1 MKFSEM
7 KYRRPDTTAV
17 EMAYRDMAQ
26 RFPLC
31 ATAQEQLALLDRHEK
46 LLGDVRTMS
55 NLAYI
60 RSSINTNDPFY
71 KEEQQ
76 FFDEYLPQLQE
87 YIQQFMDQVLASEFR
102 PELEKVTGE
111 LFFRNQ
117 EIAKKTFSPAI
128 IPLMQEENRLATE
141 YEQLLASADISI
153 QGEQC
158 NLSEIIRYQTSSDRC
173 QRQEAWEKTD
183 AFFAEHG
190 QRLDEIYDA
199 LVKCRTEQAKKL
211 GYENFVQLGY
221 DRLGRNCYSP
231 ADVEA
236 FREQVAEKLVPIVHR
251 LKEKQAERLGVS
263 NLCFWDEDTL
273 LPKGNPAPVGG
284 EEELVQA
291 AGNMYR
297 EMSSQ
302 TGEFFDFMVENE
314 LFDLMSKKGKAGG
327 GYCTDIPNYK
337 SPFIFANFN
346 GTVDDVEVLTHEAG
360 HAFAAYRARNLRYL
374 ENMTPTMESAEVHS
388 MSMELFSR
396 PWDEGFF
403 GEGAAQFRSYQLE
416 NCLDFIPYGTMV
428 DEFQTRVY
436 ETPELTPIQR
446 KELWAQLEKKYRPWL
461 TFEGLPYFEA
471 GGYYQWKHHIY
482 SSPMYY
488 IDYCLAQ
495 ITALEFW
502 ELSEKDWQGAF
513 VRYLDFVDSAGEKT
527 FRGLVHDAGLQLP
540 FEPGCVETVAETVL
554 HYLEKNPLV

>member
-1 MKFSEM
+1 MKFQDM
-7 KYRRPDTTAV
+7 KYQRPDITAI
-17 EMAYRDMAQ
+17 EMAYQDMAQ

-31 ATAQEQLALLDRHEK
+31 ASAQEQLALLERHEK
-46 LLGDVRTMS
+46 LLGDILTMNS
-55 NLAYI
+55 LAYI
-60 RSSINTNDPFY
+60 RSSIDTNDVFY
-71 KEEQQ
+71 KEEQL
-76 FFDEYLPQLQE
+76 FFDETMPQLQE
-87 YIQQFMDQVLASEFR
+87 YIQQFMDQVLVSEFR
-102 PELEKVTGE
+102 PELEKATGQ

-117 EIAKKTFSPAI
+117 EIAKKTFSPEI

-141 YEQLLASADISI
+141 YEQLLASAEISI
-153 QGEQC
+153 GGEIC
-158 NLSEIIRYQTSSDRC
+158 NLSQIIRYQTDCDRAV
-173 QRQEAWEKTD
+173 RQEAWEKTD
-183 AFFAEHG
+183 AFFTEKS

-199 LVKCRTEQAKKL
+199 LVKCRTEQAHRL

-221 DRLGRNCYSP
+221 DRLGRNWYSP
-231 ADVEA
+231 EDVAE
-236 FREQVAEKLVPIVHR
+236 FREQVAQELVPVVHR
-251 LKEKQAERLGVS
+251 LKEKQAERLGLS
-263 NLCFWDEDTL
+263 GLCFWDEDTL
-273 LPKGNPAPVGG
+273 LPTGNPKPVGG
-284 EEELVQA
+284 EKELLEA
-291 AGNMYR
+291 AHRMYR
-297 EMSSQ
+297 EMSPQ
-302 TGEFFDFMVENE
+302 TGEFFDFMVENN

-327 GYCTDIPNYK
+327 GYCTEIPNYK
-337 SPFIFANFN
+337 SPFIFSNFN
-346 GTVDDVEVLTHEAG
+346 GTVDDVQVLTHEAG
-360 HAFAAYRARNLRYL
+360 HAFAAFRARNLPYL

-403 GEGAAQFRSYQLE
+403 GEKANVFRSYQLE

-436 ETPELTPIQR
+436 ENPQLTPIQR

-513 VRYLDFVDSAGEKT
+513 ARYLDFVNSAGEKT
-527 FRGLVHDAGLQLP
+527 FRCLVHSAGLKLP
-540 FEPGCVETVAETVL
+540 FESGCVKEVASKVL
-554 HYLEKNPLV
+554 TYLEKNPLK

>member
-1 MKFSEM
+1 MKFSQM

-17 EMAYRDMAQ
+17 EMEYRDITQ

-31 ATAQEQLALLDRHEK
+31 ENAEQQLALLDRHEK
-46 LLGDVRTMS
+46 LLGNVRTMS

-60 RSSINTNDPFY
+60 RNSINTTDPFY
-71 KEEQQ
+71 KEEQA
-76 FFDEYLPQLQE
+76 FFDEYLPTLQE
-87 YIQQFMDQVLASEFR
+87 FVQAFMDQVLASEFR
-102 PELEKVTGE
+102 PELEKVTGP

-117 EIAKKTFSPAI
+117 EIAKKTFSPEI

-141 YEQLLASADISI
+141 YEQLLASADLSI
-153 QGEQC
+153 QGESC
-158 NLSEIIRYQTSSDRC
+158 NLSEIIRYQTSPDRKL
-173 QRQEAWEKTD
+173 RQEAWEKTD
-183 AFFAEHG
+183 AFFAENG
-190 QRLDEIYDA
+190 QRLDELYDG
-199 LVKCRTEQAKKL
+199 LVRCRTEQAHRL

-231 ADVEA
+231 EDVAE
-236 FREQVAEKLVPIVHR
+236 FRKQVADDLVPMVHR
-251 LKEKQAERLGVS
+251 LKEKQAERLGLS
-263 NLCFWDEDTL
+263 ALCFWDEDTML
-273 LPKGNPAPVGG
+273 AEGNPLPQGG
-284 EEELVQA
+284 EKELVEA
-291 AGNMYR
+291 AGRMYR
-297 EMSSQ
+297 EMSLQ

-403 GEGAAQFRSYQLE
+403 GDRADRFRSYQLE
-416 NCLDFIPYGTMV
+416 NCLDFIHYGTMV

-436 ETPELTPIQR
+436 ENPTLSPMQR
-446 KELWAQLEKKYRPWL
+446 KELWAQLETKYRPWL
-461 TFEGLPYFEA
+461 TFEGLPYFAA

-502 ELSEKDWQGAF
+502 ELSEKDWKGAF
-513 VRYLDFVDSAGEKT
+513 ARYLDFVGSAGEKT
-527 FRGLVHDAGLQLP
+527 FRGLVHGAGLRLP
-540 FEPGCVETVAETVL
+540 FEAGCVRDTAGKVL
-554 HYLEKNPLV
+554 TYLEEHPLA

>member
-1 MKFSEM
+1 MKFQDM
-7 KYRRPDTTAV
+7 KYRRPDMTAM
-17 EMAYRDMAQ
+17 EMAYRDLAQ

-31 ATAQEQLALLDRHEK
+31 DTAEDQLKLLDSHEK
-46 LLGDVRTMS
+46 LLGDVRTMA

-60 RSSINTNDPFY
+60 RSSMDTTDTFY
-71 KEEQQ
+71 KEEQR
-76 FFDEYLPQLQE
+76 FFDESLPRLQE
-87 YIQQFMDQVLASEFR
+87 YVQQFLDAVLESCFR

-111 LFFRNQ
+111 LFFRNL
-117 EIAKKTFSPAI
+117 EIAKKTFSPSI
-128 IPLMQEENRLATE
+128 ISLMQEENKLATE

-153 QGEQC
+153 GGEQC
-158 NLSEIIRYQTSSDRC
+158 NLSEIIRYQTSPDRKL
-173 QRQEAWEKTD
+173 RQEAWEKTD

-190 QRLDEIYDA
+190 QKMDEIYDA
-199 LVKCRTEQAKKL
+199 LVKCRTEQARKL
-211 GYENFVQLGY
+211 GYQNFVRLGY

-236 FREQVAEKLVPIVHR
+236 FREQVARDLVPVVQK
-251 LKEKQAERLGVS
+251 LKEKQVARLEVS

-273 LPKGNPAPVGG
+273 LPEGNPKPAGG
-284 EEELVQA
+284 EKELVEA
-291 AGNMYR
+291 AANMYR
-297 EMSSQ
+297 AMSPQ
-302 TGEFFDFMVENE
+302 TAEFFDFMLENE

-388 MSMELFSR
+388 MTMELMAR
-396 PWDEGFF
+396 PWEEGFF
-403 GEGAAQFRSYQLE
+403 GEKAGVFRSYQLE

-436 ETPELTPIQR
+436 EHPELSPMQR

-461 TFEGLPYFEA
+461 SFEGLPYFEA

-513 VRYLDFVDSAGEKT
+513 ARYLDFVNSAGEKT
-527 FRGLVHDAGLQLP
+527 FRGLVHGAGLKLP
-540 FEPGCVETVAETVL
+540 FETGCVKETAGKVL
-554 HYLEKNPLV
+554 DYLEKHPL

>member
-1 MKFSEM
+1 MKFQDM
-7 KYRRPDTTAV
+7 KYQRPDITAI
-17 EMAYRDMAQ
+17 EMAYQDMAQ

-31 ATAQEQLALLDRHEK
+31 ASAQEQLALLERHEK
-46 LLGDVRTMS
+46 LLGDILTMNS
-55 NLAYI
+55 LAYI
-60 RSSINTNDPFY
+60 RSSIDTNDVFY
-71 KEEQQ
+71 KEEQL
-76 FFDEYLPQLQE
+76 FFDETMPQLQE
-87 YIQQFMDQVLASEFR
+87 YIQQFMDQVLVSEFR
-102 PELEKVTGE
+102 PELEKATGQ

-117 EIAKKTFSPAI
+117 EIAKKTFSPEI

-141 YEQLLASADISI
+141 YEQLLASAEISI
-153 QGEQC
+153 GGEIC
-158 NLSEIIRYQTSSDRC
+158 NLSQIIRYQTDCDRAV
-173 QRQEAWEKTD
+173 RQEAWEKTD
-183 AFFAEHG
+183 AFFTEKS

-199 LVKCRTEQAKKL
+199 LVKCRTEQAHRL

-231 ADVEA
+231 EDVAE
-236 FREQVAEKLVPIVHR
+236 FREQVAQELVPVVHR
-251 LKEKQAERLGVS
+251 LKEKQAERLGLS
-263 NLCFWDEDTL
+263 GLCFWDEDTL
-273 LPKGNPAPVGG
+273 LPDGNPKPVGG
-284 EEELVQA
+284 EKELLEA
-291 AGNMYR
+291 AHRMYR
-297 EMSSQ
+297 EMSPQ
-302 TGEFFDFMVENE
+302 TGEFFDFMVENN

-327 GYCTDIPNYK
+327 GYCTEIPNYK
-337 SPFIFANFN
+337 SPFIFSNFN
-346 GTVDDVEVLTHEAG
+346 GTVDDVQVLTHEAG
-360 HAFAAYRARNLRYL
+360 HAFAAFRARNLPYL

-403 GEGAAQFRSYQLE
+403 GEKANVFRSYQLE

-436 ETPELTPIQR
+436 ENPQLTPIQR

-513 VRYLDFVDSAGEKT
+513 ARYLDFVNSAGEKT
-527 FRGLVHDAGLQLP
+527 FRCLVHSAGLKLP
-540 FEPGCVETVAETVL
+540 FESGCVKEVASKVL
-554 HYLEKNPLV
+554 TYLEKNPLK